1 MFSKIKSHIKK
12 GSLFPVVLNVMKRP
26 FKKFSA
32 RFEILK
38 KDLSNKVKYG
48 KHAPLHCERIWI
60 NPLEIDE
67 IVFNDQIKNASG
79 TTKYKASGIV
89 IDWDDIESTSP
100 LDEQFRIKYC
110 NEHWSEGKSWEEI
123 GVINYMTD
131 TRKYGSWPRE
141 KIVKRF
147 NKLDQLYE
155 ETKKHRRLKTREE
168 IDPNA
173 FRENEG
179 ILIHIGPNG
188 KPFFGG
194 GGFHRLAIARIL
206 KLEEI
211 PACIGVV
218 DRDSIPHLKHYR
230 KS

>member
-1 MFSKIKSHIKK
+1 MFSKIKSHFKK
-12 GSLFPVVLNVMKRP
+12 GSLFPVALSVMKRP
-26 FKKFSA
+26 FKKISA

-38 KDLSNKVKYG
+38 KDLSNKIKYG
-48 KHAPLHCERIWI
+48 KNAPLYCERIWI
-60 NPLEIDE
+60 DPLDVDE
-67 IVFNDQIKNASG
+67 IIFHKEIKKAAG
-79 TTKYKASGIV
+79 TNKYNASGIV
-89 IDWDDIESTSP
+89 IDWNDIESTAP
-100 LDEQFRIKYC
+100 LNEQFRIQYC
-110 NEHWSEGKSWEEI
+110 KEHWSEGKSWEEI
-123 GVINYMTD
+123 GVIDYMTD

-141 KIVKRF
+141 KIIQRF
-147 NKLDQLYE
+147 AKLDQLFD
-155 ETKKHRRLKTREE
+155 ETKKQRRLKTREE

-173 FRENEG
+173 FREKEG
-179 ILIHIGPNG
+179 ILIHIGPGG